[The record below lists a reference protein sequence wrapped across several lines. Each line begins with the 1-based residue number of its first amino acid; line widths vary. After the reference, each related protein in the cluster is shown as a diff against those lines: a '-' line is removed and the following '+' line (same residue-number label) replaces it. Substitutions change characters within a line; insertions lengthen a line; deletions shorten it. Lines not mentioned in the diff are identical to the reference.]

1 METQME
7 HRVSI
12 LNALEGLIRMLM
24 GRTLRAIHSID
35 RRTVSWTRQAWC
47 TTRCMAVVAVANK
60 FCSQRVKWV
69 ELQVKVVAREGLA
82 HSDQCQ
88 IVAQSI
94 LTTPF
99 TSRLRTKQE
108 SLAVLETWLG
118 RRRER
123 TQWVLSV
130 RILITQPTKSSSSR
144 LDKSLTQWWRCRE
157 SYQIIRLWT
166 NQGQIRPFLQTKSKV
181 KAWWAI
187 REASIELSQKVD
199 WTPNLRTKATNS
211 NRTNKCSHHRLTWG
225 TTRKARIN

>member
-12 LNALEGLIRMLM
+12 LSAQEDLIKMLM
-24 GRTLRAIHSID
+24 GRTHRAIHLTD
-35 RRTVSWTRQAWC
+35 RQTVSLTRQGWC
-47 TTRCMAVVAVANK
+47 TTRCTGVVAVANK

-69 ELQVKVVAREGLA
+69 ESQVQVGAREDLA
-82 HSDQCQ
+82 HSDQCP
-88 IVAQSI
+88 IVAQST

-99 TSRLRTKQE
+99 TSRLRIKQE

-123 TQWVLSV
+123 TQWVLWV
-130 RILITQPTKSSSSR
+130 QIHTTQPTKSSSNR
-144 LDKSLTQWWRCRE
+144 LDKSLTQWWRCKE
-157 SYQIIRLWT
+157 SYPTIQPWT
-166 NQGQIRPFLQTKSKV
+166 SQGQIRPSLQTKSKV

-187 REASIELSQKVD
+187 REPSIELSQKVD

-211 NRTNKCSHHRLTWG
+211 NRTNKCSHHRPTWG